1 MVKAVNYEEFRR
13 HLGKAGLTNKAF
25 AELVAINEKSVTN
38 MAQKPEVPN
47 HYAVIALLMGELAD
61 NGIEFKAKLLRLE
74 LKDAKPRGKGFEKTS
89 HQVY

>member
-1 MVKAVNYEEFRR
+1 MNYEEFRR
-13 HLGKAGLTNKAF
+13 HIGKAGLTNKAF

-61 NGIEFKAKLLRLE
+61 NSVEFKSKILKLE
-74 LKDAKPRGKGFEKTS
+74 LKEAKPRGRGFESTGGM
-89 HQVY
+89 QNE

>member
-1 MVKAVNYEEFRR
+1 MSVFRR

-47 HYAVIALLMGELAD
+47 NYAVIALLTGELAD
-61 NGIEFKAKLLRLE
+61 NGIEFKSKLLKLE
-74 LKDAKPRGKGFEKTS
+74 LKEARPRRKWYEKTR
-89 HQVY
+89 